1 MIFVYIR
8 LSAFLMAM
16 SVIFPSG
23 TPKTFKLAFTLVLS
37 VIVGSL
43 VDVNVVVNNMADL
56 MRYTIIETINGL
68 LLGYMV
74 MLCFNVLKFAGSLMD
89 FQIGLSMA
97 NIYDSNTQ
105 TNASLIDRLMYW
117 LGVMV
122 FLGING
128 HHSLIVSIVESFNYI
143 SVGDMVIINNLGY
156 VLDTFAKLMSTGFKI
171 AIPFILTL
179 LLTEL
184 LMGLISRSVPSFNV
198 MMIGMPVK
206 MLVGTV
212 LLAVLL
218 PTTLNVILK
227 IMNNIPDILRG
238 TFL

>member
-1 MIFVYIR
+1 MLFVYIR
-8 LSAFLMAM
+8 LSAFLMAV

-37 VIVGSL
+37 IIVGSL
-43 VDVNVVVNNMADL
+43 VDINIVANNMADL
-56 MRYTIIETINGL
+56 IRYTVIETINGL

-89 FQIGLSMA
+89 FQMGLSMA
-97 NIYDSNTQ
+97 NMYDSATQ

-122 FLGING
+122 FFGING
-128 HHSLIVSIVESFNYI
+128 HHTLIVSMVESFNYI
-143 SVGDMVIINNLGY
+143 GVGDIVVINNLGY
-156 VLDTFAKLMSTGFKI
+156 VLETFTKLMNTGFKI
-171 AIPFILTL
+171 AIPFTLTL

-198 MMIGMPVK
+198 MMIGMPIK
-206 MLVGTV
+206 MLVGTI
-212 LLAVLL
+212 LLTVLL
-218 PTTLNVILK
+218 PMILNVILR